1 MASVQCD
8 RVILSGVPLPQAAAQ
23 IVLCTCPSAEVAK
36 VLGQGLV
43 EAGHAA
49 CVNIVP
55 AMHSIYRWRGAI
67 ESADEALLAIKGTI
81 AAYPAIEAYL
91 VRHHPY
97 ELPEVIAV
105 PLVAGLP
112 AYLAWLN
119 DPE

>member
-1 MASVQCD
+1 MQ
-8 RVILSGVPLPQAAAQ
+8 QAAAQ
-23 IVLCTCPSAEVAK
+23 IVLCTCPNAEVAK
-36 VLGQGLV
+36 SLGQGLV
-43 EAGHAA
+43 EAGHAV

-55 AMHSIYRWRGAI
+55 TMHSIYRWRGGV
-67 ESADEALLAIKGTI
+67 ESADEALLLIKGTV
-81 AAYPAIEAYL
+81 AAYSAMEAYL